1 MCMNV
6 HTCAR
11 AHTYTHTHTHTHTL
25 TQRACTTCSD
35 IGSYFSHKVYMCMNV
50 HACAH
55 TRHTHTCTHTHTH
68 THTHTDWA
76 CTTCSD
82 FGLLFLTLYSQSM
95 YMCKNTLAH
104 CYVNSPYT
112 IIVTNTYTHT
122 YTHTLT
128 CAHTHAH
135 AHTHLCTHI
144 VMYTACTPYICHT
157 YSTYTYSTLAL
168 LRKWNLVHN
177 TYIHSCTVHLYA
189 RILMKNMKHVYTH
202 SCTLHVRSILNLF
215 LSRPLGYTA
224 RML

>member
-1 MCMNV
+1 MHECTRLCT
-6 HTCAR
+6 HTT
-11 AHTYTHTHTHTHTL
+11 HTYMHTHTHTH
-25 TQRACTTCSD
+25 
-35 IGSYFSHKVYMCMNV
+35 I
-50 HACAH
+50 
-55 TRHTHTCTHTHTH
+55 H

-122 YTHTLT
+122 HTHTHSHVHTLRHMHTHT
-128 CAHTHAH
+128 CAHTLLCTQPVHH
-135 AHTHLCTHI
+135 IFVTHTAHTHTVHLH
-144 VMYTACTPYICHT
+144 
-157 YSTYTYSTLAL
+157 L

-189 RILMKNMKHVYTH
+189 RILMKNIKHVYTH
-202 SCTLHVRSILNLF
+202 SHTHMYIARKFYSKLVLVTPTWLHCKDAI
-215 LSRPLGYTA
+215 T
-224 RML
+224 